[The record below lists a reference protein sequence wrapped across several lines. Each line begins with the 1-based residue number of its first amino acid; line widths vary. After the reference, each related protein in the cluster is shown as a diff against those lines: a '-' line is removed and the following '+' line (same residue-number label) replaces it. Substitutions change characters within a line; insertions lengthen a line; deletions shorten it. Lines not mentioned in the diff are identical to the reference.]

1 MCNLYNFLLFSITLF
16 DIEFLMSLLGF
27 HFSFDLLS
35 FFLFCELVFLLLY
48 FYCHQP
54 ISLFSFYVIIL
65 SFFVNSFSL
74 ETASW
79 LIINCIISWL
89 IIDSCQPTSNN
100 SNQLSW
106 WLNVSLLYF
115 FVLVR
120 HMRDP
125 SWRHDWFSCSHT
137 SCDMTC
143 DVLIIWFTYHLLL
156 IAYLLRSYG
165 AILLD
170 LFIFSYCFNFS
181 WIFSRLLLIWIFS
194 C

>member
-1 MCNLYNFLLFSITLF
+1 MYNLYNFLLFSITLF

-27 HFSFDLLS
+27 HSIFRLFFSSVSWYSCYSIFTVINLFLYPVSMLS
-35 FFLFCELVFLLLY
+35 SFHFLWTVFLLN
-48 FYCHQP
+48 P
-54 ISLFSFYVIIL
+54 SLFL
-65 SFFVNSFSL
+65 DC
-74 ETASW
+74 TASR

-106 WLNVSLLYF
+106 WLNFSLLYF

-143 DVLIIWFTYHLLL
+143 DVLIIWFTYCVR
-156 IAYLLRSYG
+156 YSC
-165 AILLD
+165 
-170 LFIFSYCFNFS
+170 CFDHTVQFY
-181 WIFSRLLLIWIFS
+181 
-194 C
+194 